1 MAHALIF
8 SDIHI
13 YPHKRKVERL
23 EDCLKALDW
32 VFQVA
37 RERKIEDI
45 IFGGDLLHDRQR
57 IDVFTYMRTWEIL
70 KRNMTGNLRL
80 WLLLGNHDLWFAQKW
95 SVSSIHPFSALP
107 GVTVIDKP
115 SRLKIA
121 GAYFD
126 FIPYTHDPIA
136 ALEELRQ
143 MGGKVPYAVG
153 HLAMHGAKINAHHQ
167 ADVVI
172 EHDGDMVTVDPKI
185 FKGYEWVFLGHYHA
199 AQQIADNVEY
209 IGSPLELSFG
219 EAFQKKHII
228 DFDVAHNHREYI
240 ENTFSPKHLYL
251 KPEDLNKH
259 DLDNNFVIVLTD
271 DISAADVTQL
281 RSELLKEHE
290 LGSLQIRQ
298 VQRKNADDDTIIHD
312 AKAILFKEDEML
324 ERYMKEVPPDNL
336 DNDTCLQV
344 GKRIIT
350 EKNKVDV
357 TI

>member
-32 VFQVA
+32 VFRVA
-37 RERKIEDI
+37 KERNIEDI

-70 KRNMTGNLRL
+70 KKNMTGDLRL

-115 SRLKIA
+115 CRLEIA
-121 GAYFD
+121 GSYFD

-136 ALEELRQ
+136 ALAELRKLP
-143 MGGKVPYAVG
+143 GSAPYAVG
-153 HLAMHGAKINAHHQ
+153 HLAMHGAKMNAHHQ

-172 EHDGDMVTVDPKI
+172 EHDGDMVVVDPKI
-185 FKGYEWVFLGHYHA
+185 FKDYRRVFLGHYHE
-199 AQQIADNVEY
+199 AQQVAENVEY
-209 IGSPLELSFG
+209 VGSTLQLSFG

-228 DFDVAHNHREYI
+228 DFDADHDRREYI

-251 KPEDLNKH
+251 KPDELEKH

-271 DISAADVTQL
+271 DISAADVAEM
-281 RSELLKEHE
+281 RSELMNEHQ

-298 VQRKNADDDTIIHD
+298 VQRKNQEDDTIIHD

-324 ERYMKEVPPDNL
+324 ERYMKEVPPDDL
-336 DNDTCLQV
+336 DAGTCLQV
-344 GKRIIT
+344 GKKIIT
-350 EKNKVDV
+350 EKTKVDV